1 MLIGWK
7 ATKANRNTQH
17 KRHELKQYTHIRT
30 HILRVSS
37 CFKKGHLHKQ
47 LFCTAS
53 SHYKTDSTVMAT
65 SQPLLRICFC
75 RNAYITQTY
84 TGRLTSTPHRL
95 KANTFYKIATK
106 HIGNVRAKCNVD
118 AGNSWFIMTRA
129 HWRICHAFST
139 ISTISTRATALVLGR
154 EAGTMEQL
162 PAVNHTYNLSNE
174 QAKKKNATLRA
185 QAETDHAHR
194 HMQSHMT
201 YYMLFSRVNACP
213 IVHFFHMTSSQRK
226 TPPVH
231 VTSHSECIFDAA
243 TRLALGSHNLYYN
256 IIQPTITNRN
266 SNSSNTATFGGDI
279 FFKNFCSLGCSEGN
293 VPLPPRPDTQLSLEP
308 AEQGQQAISLDD
320 ICRLPRILRAQ
331 HAFTH
336 TRMYTQKNKKR
347 MSTRLAPLPQL
358 CAEAV
363 AGDFGSKRL

>member
-1 MLIGWK
+1 M
-7 ATKANRNTQH
+7 
-17 KRHELKQYTHIRT
+17 
-30 HILRVSS
+30 
-37 CFKKGHLHKQ
+37 HKQ
-47 LFCTAS
+47 SFCTAS
-53 SHYKTDSTVMAT
+53 SHYKTHSTVMAT

-139 ISTISTRATALVLGR
+139 ISTINTRATALVLGR

-213 IVHFFHMTSSQRK
+213 IVRFFHMTSSQRK

-231 VTSHSECIFDAA
+231 VTSHSECIFNAA
-243 TRLALGSHNLYYN
+243 TRLALGSRNLYYN

-279 FFKNFCSLGCSEGN
+279 FFKNFCSSRWSR
-293 VPLPPRPDTQLSLEP
+293 PR
-308 AEQGQQAISLDD
+308 
-320 ICRLPRILRAQ
+320 R
-331 HAFTH
+331 
-336 TRMYTQKNKKR
+336 
-347 MSTRLAPLPQL
+347 
-358 CAEAV
+358 
-363 AGDFGSKRL
+363 GSKPSPSTTYAVFLGS